1 VLDPAVGDGV
11 FLIEMAEVL
20 ASAGG
25 RVGGGLFGVDIRPEA
40 VTRSRRRVPRAR
52 LVVGNFLLDAPP
64 GPERY
69 DIIVGNPPYLGQ
81 RDVTRLPYASAL
93 FEQYGF
99 KDDLY
104 VYFLHRSLDLLGD
117 GGVLAMV
124 TSDSWL
130 TLMGKES
137 LRRRLLQHRLDHVI
151 RLPERTFDR
160 RISACCFALVR
171 GRRAGKVWTFD
182 ASAYRASEP
191 LFKPSAGRCAPQ
203 TVYDE
208 APRAMIFDPTPDNLR
223 LARAVGP
230 RLARWQAGRFSRREQ
245 SGPWRRGTIVPFG
258 AVARVSDSGIHSRNC
273 RHRLFFA
280 DKVRPGLQRLLQGR
294 QIERWRVR
302 WDAPN
307 AHYRWVDVAYQPQ
320 PGVKGIGRGGRPSR
334 RDEYWDFQGDPAI
347 HRVPERI
354 LIRQTGDAIVAAYLR
369 QNRQVHYTDNTLFT
383 CLLTDRGSAWGLTY
397 HYLLGYLNS
406 AAADQVYR
414 FASQESARRQAQVKI
429 GLLRVVPFRLPSDE
443 DIRRIDAAV
452 ERIIRAH
459 QRGRP
464 EDAAAALAEC
474 DDHFGVVI
482 RRVASRPSPRRGKRR
497 SARRGCP
504 SRSSGRR

>member
-1 VLDPAVGDGV
+1 
-11 FLIEMAEVL
+11 MADVL
-20 ASAGG
+20 ASARG
-25 RVGGGLFGVDIRPEA
+25 RVGGGLFGVDIRSEA
-40 VTRSRRRVPRAR
+40 VTRSRRRVPRVR
-52 LVVGNFLLDAPP
+52 LVVGNFLLDGSP
-64 GPERY
+64 GPDRF

-81 RDVTRLPYASAL
+81 RDVTRLAYGPAL
-93 FEQYGF
+93 FERYGF

-104 VYFLHRSLDLLGD
+104 VYFLHRSLDLLAD

-151 RLPERTFDR
+151 RLPEQTFDC
-160 RISACCFALVR
+160 RISACCFALVC
-171 GRRAGKVWTFD
+171 GRRPGKVWAFD
-182 ASAYRASEP
+182 ASAYRASASS
-191 LFKPSAGRCAPQ
+191 FKPSAGRSAPQ
-203 TVYDE
+203 AVYGK

-230 RLARWQAGRFSRREQ
+230 RLARWQAGRFTRREQ
-245 SGPWRRGTIVPFG
+245 SGPWQTGGVVPFG

-294 QIERWRVR
+294 QIERWCVR
-302 WDAPN
+302 WDAPH
-307 AHYRWVDVAYQPQ
+307 ARYRWVDLGYRPK

-354 LIRQTGDAIVAAYLR
+354 LIRQTGDVIVAAHLR
-369 QNRQVHYTDNTLFT
+369 QNRLVHYTDNTLFT
-383 CLLTDRGSAWGLTY
+383 CLLTDRGVDWGLTY
-397 HYLLGYLNS
+397 RYLLGYLNS
-406 AAADQVYR
+406 AAANQVYR

-429 GLLRVVPFRLPSDE
+429 GLLRVLPFRLPSDAE
-443 DIRRIDAAV
+443 IRRIDAAV
-452 ERIIRAH
+452 EQIIRAH

-464 EDAAAALAEC
+464 EGAGAALAEC
-474 DDHFGVVI
+474 DDHFGVLI
-482 RRVASRPSPRRGKRR
+482 RRVGSRPSPRRGRR
-497 SARRGCP
+497 HSARRECP